1 MSMVQT
7 HRQLES
13 AAVSHRL
20 RAVRNKT
27 SFKIGSRFAVALAA
41 MVLSWSGAALA
52 AEPHVVLLRG
62 WFGVFSAGLD
72 NVAEQLKTQGFDAK
86 VAGHLTWSA
95 EVAEILKERAAGKIA
110 PVVLV
115 GHSQGANN
123 VIDMARSL
131 ESHHIPVD
139 LMITLTPFMQGTI
152 PNNVVRAVNYYNSS
166 GWGQPIAGDPGFQG
180 KIVNIDL
187 ANDPTITHVSI
198 DKSVKVRIE
207 IVQEITALAA
217 ANSATANVAPTITAG
232 RPPTAR

>member
-1 MSMVQT
+1 MSTVSENSRLAPT
-7 HRQLES
+7 
-13 AAVSHRL
+13 AVSHRL
-20 RAVRNKT
+20 HAVRNNA
-27 SFKIGSRFAVALAA
+27 SFKVGSRLAVALVA
-41 MVLSWSGAALA
+41 MVLSWSGSASA

-72 NVAEQLKTQGFDAK
+72 NVAEQLKSQGIEAK
-86 VAGHLTWSA
+86 VTGHLTWSA
-95 EVAEILKERAAGKIA
+95 EVAEILKERAAGKIS

-131 ESHHIPVD
+131 ESHHIAVD
-139 LMITLTPFMQGTI
+139 LMITLTPFMQGTV
-152 PNNVVRAVNYYNSS
+152 PANVVRAVNYYNSS
-166 GWGQPIAGDPGFQG
+166 GWGEPIEGDKGFQG

-217 ANSATANVAPTITAG
+217 ASGTTATMAPTVTAG

>member
-1 MSMVQT
+1 
-7 HRQLES
+7 
-13 AAVSHRL
+13 
-20 RAVRNKT
+20 
-27 SFKIGSRFAVALAA
+27 

>member
-1 MSMVQT
+1 MSMVQM

-20 RAVRNKT
+20 RAVRYKT
-27 SFKIGSRFAVALAA
+27 SVKIGSRFAVALAA

-152 PNNVVRAVNYYNSS
+152 PNNVVKAVNYYNSS

-217 ANSATANVAPTITAG
+217 ANSATANVAPTVTAG